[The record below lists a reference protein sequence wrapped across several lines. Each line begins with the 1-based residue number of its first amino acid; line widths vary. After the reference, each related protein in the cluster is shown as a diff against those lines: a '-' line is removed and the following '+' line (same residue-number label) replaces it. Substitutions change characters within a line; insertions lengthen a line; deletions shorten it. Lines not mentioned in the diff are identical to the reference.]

1 MENELNF
8 LARKAGFNTALRHF
22 KLTNRYVGEI
32 QAGKNLGDLLNESLE
47 NNEVRREQIKAIISS
62 LLVDKFS
69 YMFKSHNILESWD
82 DASEL
87 IQIVSPWDRIQLVL
101 VYVSP
106 QAGIFVIN
114 PKQAVQ
120 WEQALP
126 LIKDELVVIYAGPVG
141 TDSVDQ
147 EVLQSAINDVI
158 RGLDR
163 EKVSPRSEY
172 SSPRKAR
179 AVPVPGATRE
189 PSKEAVIGAE
199 APKGVPVKKRMTPRY
214 GVLVTN
220 ELFHN
225 GNVEAWKRIIE
236 SYKAKYPDLDVLIWY
251 ENERIHDI
259 NALFKWG
266 KVKHGNPIMISV
278 VGDNIKDVSK
288 LQKYLFEGA
297 SPRFEVFLRG
307 AVNRVLDLF

>member
-32 QAGKNLGDLLNESLE
+32 QEGKNLGDLLNESLE
-47 NNEVRREQIKAIISS
+47 NNEVRREQIKAIVSS

-69 YMFKSHNILESWD
+69 YVFKSHNILESWD

-87 IQIVSPWDRIQLVL
+87 IQTVTPWDRIQLVL

-114 PKQAVQ
+114 PKQAEQ

-126 LIKDELVVIYAGPVG
+126 LIKDELVVVYAGPVG

-172 SSPRKAR
+172 SSPR
-179 AVPVPGATRE
+179 
-189 PSKEAVIGAE
+189 
-199 APKGVPVKKRMTPRY
+199 
-214 GVLVTN
+214 
-220 ELFHN
+220 
-225 GNVEAWKRIIE
+225 
-236 SYKAKYPDLDVLIWY
+236 
-251 ENERIHDI
+251 
-259 NALFKWG
+259 
-266 KVKHGNPIMISV
+266 
-278 VGDNIKDVSK
+278 
-288 LQKYLFEGA
+288 
-297 SPRFEVFLRG
+297 
-307 AVNRVLDLF
+307 